1 MKTVL
6 KLLGYLSA
14 GSLSA
19 AIPTALVGY
28 TDFAM
33 VLMLSALALGILS
46 IGD

>member
-6 KLLGYLSA
+6 KLFEYLSA
-14 GSLSA
+14 A
-19 AIPTALVGY
+19 ALAAAVPTALVGF

-33 VLMLSALALGILS
+33 VLLLSALALGILS